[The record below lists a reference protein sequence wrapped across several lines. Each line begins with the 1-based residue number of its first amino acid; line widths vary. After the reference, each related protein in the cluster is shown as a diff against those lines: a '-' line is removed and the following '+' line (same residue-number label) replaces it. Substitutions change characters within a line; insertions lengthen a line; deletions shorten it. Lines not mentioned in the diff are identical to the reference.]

1 MGCFEG
7 PAVQAVIDAEY
18 AAMDMWDFCHVHEI
32 EVTQEQYDCPLCVA
46 AAADA
51 DPASEGVG

>member
-18 AAMDMWDFCHVHEI
+18 AAMDIWDFCEVHLI
-32 EVTQEQYDCPLCVA
+32 EVTQEQGECPHCEAERFEL
-46 AAADA
+46 
-51 DPASEGVG
+51 GG